1 MTPIT
6 PDPGI
11 ISWSD
16 VQARANRFAAEWKDE
31 TRERANKDTFW
42 DEFFQVFGIR
52 RRSVAV
58 YEEHAK
64 RASTGGGGFM
74 DVFWP
79 GVIAVEHKSAGEDL
93 EAAMAQAM
101 DYLPGLRPEHHPRL
115 VVVSDFARM
124 VVRDLDADTKVEF
137 PLADLAAHVQLF
149 AVLTGRRRR
158 RVSEGDEVEV
168 NLTATFLLRNLHDAL
183 KASGYDSHPLRV
195 LMVRVLF
202 ALFAD
207 DTEVWEQDLFHSWL
221 LEQTREDG
229 SDLGSALSHL
239 WQVLNTAPKLRST
252 NLEETLRAFA
262 YINGGLFKETLPI
275 PDFTRDM
282 RESLIEC
289 CLFDWSAISPAI
301 FGSLFQEV
309 MTPLARRQIGAHYTT
324 EQNILRTIEP
334 LFLAELRRELD
345 AATTR
350 PALVRFRSRLA
361 SLTFF
366 DPACGCGNFLVIA
379 YREIR
384 KIETECLRRLRA
396 RDKANARQDVLDVTV
411 DSQVR
416 VGQFYGI
423 EIEEFPVR
431 IAETAM
437 YLMDHLE
444 NRALGREFGGYHVRF
459 PIADTAHIHLGNAL
473 RIDWHQVLPARECS
487 YLFGNPPFVGKKAR
501 SSEQQADM
509 DLVFH
514 GRRGAGT
521 LDYVTAWYDKAAA
534 YIAGTDTLVAFVSTN
549 SIVQGEQVPILW
561 PPLLADGLEI
571 GFAHRTFAWTSEAR
585 GKASVHCVIIG
596 FASRTWPTQ
605 RQIFDYA
612 TPKSDPQV
620 RRAKEINAYLIDAPP
635 VIVTRR
641 RVPLCNVP
649 PASFGSMPNDDGAFL
664 FTEDEAASVRRTD
677 PIAAVYLREIASARQ
692 LLHGER
698 RWCLWLVAAHA
709 EDIRRS
715 PILLERV
722 ERVRAYRSRSKR
734 PTTKAL
740 ADTPYLFGE
749 MRQPTSDYLCVPR
762 HVGETRRLVP
772 MRFFPPTMVASDSTI
787 AIPGADLYLFGVL
800 QSATFTA
807 WVRTVGGRIKN
818 DLRMSVEQV
827 YNTFPFPEPDTAHR
841 QRVAKAAEA
850 VIEAREAHPGVALGD
865 LYDPLATPADVMK
878 AHRDLDQ
885 AVASCYGARRPK
897 TDADY
902 LAILFDRYAMLTG
915 GDRLFK
921 D

>member
-1 MTPIT
+1 
-6 PDPGI
+6 
-11 ISWSD
+11 
-16 VQARANRFAAEWKDE
+16 
-31 TRERANKDTFW
+31 
-42 DEFFQVFGIR
+42 
-52 RRSVAV
+52 
-58 YEEHAK
+58 
-64 RASTGGGGFM
+64 M

-93 EAAMAQAM
+93 GAAMAQAM

-239 WQVLNTAPKLRST
+239 WQVLNTAPELRST

-396 RDKANARQDVLDVTV
+396 RDKANTRQDVLDVTV

-501 SSEQQADM
+501 STEQQADM

-596 FASRTWPTQ
+596 FASGAWPGQ

-612 TPKSDPQV
+612 TPRSETHRYAEPKRSTRISSM
-620 RRAKEINAYLIDAPP
+620 RRQSSSPGAESRS
-635 VIVTRR
+635 VMSR
-641 RVPLCNVP
+641 P
-649 PASFGSMPNDDGAFL
+649 PASGRCPTTTEPSSSQRMKPPACGALIPSRLSTFARLHPPVSSFTGNDGGASGLSTRTQRTSGGHQSCSSGSNECA
-664 FTEDEAASVRRTD
+664 RT
-677 PIAAVYLREIASARQ
+677 ARVASARPRKHSPTPLAFSAKCGSLPATTFASHATSAKLGGWSQ
-692 LLHGER
+692 CGSSRPQWWPAIRQSPSLVPTSTFLASCSPLPSQRGSGPSVDGSR
-698 RWCLWLVAAHA
+698 TISGCL
-709 EDIRRS
+709 S
-715 PILLERV
+715 
-722 ERVRAYRSRSKR
+722 SRSTI
-734 PTTKAL
+734 P
-740 ADTPYLFGE
+740 
-749 MRQPTSDYLCVPR
+749 S
-762 HVGETRRLVP
+762 
-772 MRFFPPTMVASDSTI
+772 RFPSQTPPTDNVSLKQRRPSLR
-787 AIPGADLYLFGVL
+787 PG
-800 QSATFTA
+800 
-807 WVRTVGGRIKN
+807 K
-818 DLRMSVEQV
+818 
-827 YNTFPFPEPDTAHR
+827 H
-841 QRVAKAAEA
+841 
-850 VIEAREAHPGVALGD
+850 
-865 LYDPLATPADVMK
+865 TPA
-878 AHRDLDQ
+878 LP
-885 AVASCYGARRPK
+885 S
-897 TDADY
+897 
-902 LAILFDRYAMLTG
+902 AICTTPW
-915 GDRLFK
+915 
-921 D
+921 